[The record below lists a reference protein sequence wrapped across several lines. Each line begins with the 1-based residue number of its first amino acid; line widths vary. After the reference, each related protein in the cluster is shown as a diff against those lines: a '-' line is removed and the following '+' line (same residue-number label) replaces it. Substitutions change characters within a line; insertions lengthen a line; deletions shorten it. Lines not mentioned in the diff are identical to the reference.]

1 MKKEKI
7 KIFIIISV
15 IVAILATIGVIGVF
29 QYRKI
34 TLEKYNTD
42 IQEQLTNLSHLENEV
57 YFNPDYKKDISD
69 IESESKIAFENK
81 QLSKLSEVRNQ
92 ATDLYDKISAEIDKY
107 NKYYTLLTE
116 TVENSNNLKKTISQR
131 LMILRN
137 WILLK
142 IRLKKL
148 YQSQNIPNMKS
159 YIIRCLSKIPYLK
172 PISKNR
178 YQRYITKSQM
188 KKTLIFLFAVKRS
201 RNSSSTKL

>member
-69 IESESKIAFENK
+69 LES
-81 QLSKLSEVRNQ
+81 
-92 ATDLYDKISAEIDKY
+92 
-107 NKYYTLLTE
+107 
-116 TVENSNNLKKTISQR
+116 
-131 LMILRN
+131 
-137 WILLK
+137 
-142 IRLKKL
+142 
-148 YQSQNIPNMKS
+148 
-159 YIIRCLSKIPYLK
+159 
-172 PISKNR
+172 
-178 YQRYITKSQM
+178 
-188 KKTLIFLFAVKRS
+188 
-201 RNSSSTKL
+201 

>member
-42 IQEQLTNLSHLENEV
+42 IQEQLTNLSHLENEA
-57 YFNPDYKKDISD
+57 FNLIIKKDISD

-116 TVENSNNLKKTISQR
+116 TVENSNNLKKNYFSKTYDTSKLDTTKDKAEKAISESEYTQYEELYNTLSEQNTILETNIQKS
-131 LMILRN
+131 LSEIYN
-137 WILLK
+137 KVTDEENFDFLL
-142 IRLKKL
+142 
-148 YQSQNIPNMKS
+148 Q
-159 YIIRCLSKIPYLK
+159 
-172 PISKNR
+172 
-178 YQRYITKSQM
+178 
-188 KKTLIFLFAVKRS
+188 
-201 RNSSSTKL
+201 

>member
-69 IESESKIAFENK
+69 IESES
-81 QLSKLSEVRNQ
+81 
-92 ATDLYDKISAEIDKY
+92 IS
-107 NKYYTLLTE
+107 N
-116 TVENSNNLKKTISQR
+116 
-131 LMILRN
+131 
-137 WILLK
+137 
-142 IRLKKL
+142 
-148 YQSQNIPNMKS
+148 YQNYPK
-159 YIIRCLSKIPYLK
+159 
-172 PISKNR
+172 
-178 YQRYITKSQM
+178 
-188 KKTLIFLFAVKRS
+188 
-201 RNSSSTKL
+201 